1 MKYGTFTLLAG
12 LALALPLPAFATSGD
27 DESLNNVKIRFER
40 LDRNRD
46 GRVTMSEVEQVRGGC
61 FRRSDRNRDSHL
73 DPDEFADMLG
83 DVSRRAADR
92 RFATI
97 DANDDRRLSYVEF
110 MARPVGLFALID
122 SDGDGGLTLAEAR
135 SFERGTE

>member
-27 DESLNNVKIRFER
+27 EESLNNVQIRFER

-46 GRVTMSEVEQVRGGC
+46 GRLTMSEMEQVRGGC

-73 DPDEFADMLG
+73 DPDEFRICWGMSRGLQPTG
-83 DVSRRAADR
+83 VSQ
-92 RFATI
+92 
-97 DANDDRRLSYVEF
+97 
-110 MARPVGLFALID
+110 
-122 SDGDGGLTLAEAR
+122 
-135 SFERGTE
+135 